1 MTWVVRYRRSSPIL
15 VYFLALKIAFLVLGV
30 KFLTH
35 IWLEGY
41 NISSTARNYNIR
53 HVRLLVIPN
62 KYYASSAI

>member
-1 MTWVVRYRRSSPIL
+1 M
-15 VYFLALKIAFLVLGV
+15 AFLVLGV

-35 IWLEGY
+35 VWLEGY